1 MHGPCMLF
9 LTLLPPINIPPH
21 TPLHL
26 QEYQKL
32 FELDPEDFGPM
43 LQCEKEANAKHQV
56 RGVGWGGRL
65 TKSGLS
71 GE

>member
-1 MHGPCMLF
+1 
-9 LTLLPPINIPPH
+9 
-21 TPLHL
+21 
-26 QEYQKL
+26 
-32 FELDPEDFGPM
+32 M

>member
-1 MHGPCMLF
+1 MLGPRMLF
-9 LTLLPPINIPPH
+9 LTLLPHKRTPH

-56 RGVGWGGRL
+56 RGGRGGRL

>member
-1 MHGPCMLF
+1 MHDPPP
-9 LTLLPPINIPPH
+9 LTH
-21 TPLHL
+21 TPHLFLHL

-56 RGVGWGGRL
+56 GGGRGRGGHVGAL
-65 TKSGLS
+65 SDLS
-71 GE
+71 GG